1 MDAMTGWF
9 ITGLVLV
16 GLSLL
21 GGVFAT
27 ASGVKTARGPRERV
41 FVRRACAA
49 SSGMVSL
56 FVVAAFVLPAPYNWI
71 SAVLFLFAVPAAI
84 YRWTTQRQ
92 LLRELEERE
101 RRSAEGVEATQTDK

>member
-1 MDAMTGWF
+1 MKGW
-9 ITGLVLV
+9 IIAGLALV

-21 GGVFAT
+21 GGVVAL
-27 ASGVKTARGPRERV
+27 ASGLKSACGPRERA

-56 FVVAAFVLPAPYNWI
+56 FVVAAFVFPRPYNWI

-101 RRSAEGVEATQTDK
+101 RRSAEGTDPTAQPGR